1 MNRNIATYNE
11 SRDKG
16 ENKIKIIIIRRFAM
30 NQIQEI
36 KRIKTFLEDYKSL
49 EPYLQNIC
57 KDSVPNYNKKL
68 MRLYVDVSKHP
79 YPNECL

>member
-1 MNRNIATYNE
+1 
-11 SRDKG
+11 
-16 ENKIKIIIIRRFAM
+16 M

-36 KRIKTFLEDYKSL
+36 KRIKTFLKDYKSL
-49 EPYLQNIC
+49 APHLQDIC